1 MFHYLFLGLQST
13 LALASMEMRSEDAI
27 DISIFFYLVNDMLRH
42 YTGDPN
48 YKFNPGAFIS
58 DHAGANWRAI
68 ENIFS
73 RDTAMHKLVLSIPV
87 GPCLITENQC
97 C

>member
-1 MFHYLFLGLQST
+1 
-13 LALASMEMRSEDAI
+13 MEMRSEDAI

-42 YTGDPN
+42 YTSDPN

-73 RDTAMHKLVLSIPV
+73 RDTAMHKLVPSTLLGLV
-87 GPCLITENQC
+87 LIAERQHSWQHWVFVPLFPGGV
-97 C
+97 